1 MTSNDRDKLE
11 SLLRT
16 LICWVIIGTDQCFR
30 VDKFKGKY
38 DKHNNH
44 LDLPS
49 EFKELLGATE
59 AVIKSNDSNFIR
71 IKITFKGGFISSL
84 LLRKKISL
92 TLGYYNSEIEFLEDG
107 LSSPLDYRNFA
118 FVHVPFSI
126 LLSSDITNST
136 DFKIIDQLIDACYIT
151 DMKKMNRYLTKRAKM
166 GAEELEAAIL
176 MFKLSGDIKPFA
188 KELKL
193 SK

>member
-1 MTSNDRDKLE
+1 MSDRDKLE
-11 SLLRT
+11 SLLRA

-30 VDKFKGKY
+30 VDKFKGKH
-38 DKHNNH
+38 DKHSNH
-44 LDLPS
+44 LDLPP

-59 AVIKSNDSNFIR
+59 AAIKSNDSNFIR

-92 TLGYYNSEIEFLEDG
+92 TLGYYNNEIEFLDDG
-107 LSSPLDYRNFA
+107 LSSPLNYSNFA

-126 LLSSDITNST
+126 LLSSYVISSA
-136 DFKIIDQLIDACYIT
+136 DFNIINELICAYYIT
-151 DMKKMNRYLTKRAKM
+151 EMEGIKRYLDARAKVNQ
-166 GAEELEAAIL
+166 EELEAAIL
-176 MFKLSGDIKPFA
+176 MFKLSGDIEPFA
-188 KELKL
+188 KELGL